1 MKKVLKYMIYL
12 LGAIVIIVIGYIS
25 YLFIDYDRIDDN
37 QELEINNSLSEIARI
52 NSEYSIISYNI
63 GFCAYTPEFGF
74 FMDGGTESRAAS
86 KESVNN
92 VLDGITNLLAEE
104 NADFLMLEEI
114 DVSSTRT
121 YHINQ
126 KEIIEN
132 KLNGYTS
139 AFAINYDSSYLF
151 YPFTSPHGK
160 SLAGLMTLSKY
171 MIKSSIRRSLPI
183 ESGIM
188 KFFDLDRCYTI
199 SRVEVENGKEL
210 VLFTL
215 HLSAYT
221 SDGTI
226 ATEQLHMLL
235 DDMKKEYSSGN
246 YIICGGDFNKDLLG
260 NSSDYFGING
270 ENYTWAQS
278 FPMELLENINFSLIA
293 PLDINNPIPSC
304 RNADG
309 PYNSE
314 QFVITI
320 DGFIVSDNVEVISSN
335 VIDTGFK
342 YSDHNPVKMNFIL
355 K

>member
-1 MKKVLKYMIYL
+1 MKKVLMSIFFV
-12 LGAIVIIVIGYIS
+12 LGVVVIVLIGYVC
-25 YLFIDYDRIDDN
+25 YLFIDYDRISDN
-37 QELEINNSLSEIARI
+37 QVLEIKNNSSEVVKT
-52 NSEYSIISYNI
+52 NKEYSIISYNI

-74 FMDGGTESRAAS
+74 FMDGGTESRASS

-92 VLDGITNLLAEE
+92 VLDGITSLLEKE
-104 NADFLMLEEI
+104 NADFLMLEEV

-132 KLNGYTS
+132 KLNNYSS
-139 AFAINYDSSYLF
+139 AFAVNYDSSYLF

-160 SLAGLMTLSKY
+160 SYAGLMTLSKY
-171 MIKSSIRRSLPI
+171 VIKSSIRRSLPI
-183 ESGIM
+183 ETGIM

-199 SRVEVENGKEL
+199 SRLEMENGKEL

-235 DDMKKEYSSGN
+235 DDMKKETNNGN
-246 YIICGGDFNKDLLG
+246 YVICGGDFNKDLLG
-260 NSSDYFGING
+260 NSSEYFGIDG
-270 ENYTWAQS
+270 KDYTWAQS
-278 FPMELLENINFSLIA
+278 FPFELLDNSQFSLVA
-293 PLDINNPIPSC
+293 PLDINNPVASC

-309 PYNSE
+309 PYNSS

-320 DGFIVSDNVEVISSN
+320 DGFIVSSNVEVISSS

>member
-1 MKKVLKYMIYL
+1 MKKVLKYMIFL
-12 LGAIVIIVIGYIS
+12 LGAIVIIIIGYIS

-37 QELEINNSLSEIARI
+37 QELEINNNLNEIARR

-92 VLDGITNLLAEE
+92 VLDGITNLLTEE

-132 KLNGYTS
+132 KLNGYAS
-139 AFAINYDSSYLF
+139 AFAVNYDSSYLF

-183 ESGIM
+183 EGGVM

-199 SRVEVENGKEL
+199 SRVEVEDGKEL

-235 DDMKKEYSSGN
+235 EDMKKEYSNGN

-260 NSSDYFGING
+260 NSSDYFGIDG

-278 FPMELLENINFSLIA
+278 FPFELLENTGFSLVA

-342 YSDHNPVKMNFIL
+342 YSDHNPVKMKFIL